1 MTETTAAATAP
12 APAPAAPGPATPT
25 PAKPPAAPAAP
36 ELAHHEP
43 VIRSEKARR
52 LYFILGGAVVILL
65 IGYAIYAFVTAGRE
79 STDDAQISA
88 DIVPVAARISGQ
100 IVNIYVQ
107 ENSPVRKGQLIADI
121 DPGDAQV
128 KVNQAM
134 GDYETA
140 KAQATQAD
148 AQASVA
154 EASARGG
161 FTTAQAAVQTSRE
174 TVDASKD
181 AIAEARAG
189 VTHAEANAQ
198 KARLDFQRATELGGK
213 GDIPRAQVDAARAA
227 NETAQA
233 DVVQARARLKSAED
247 NQQHAESSVHEA
259 EGKLTSSSAVPAQ
272 IAAARAMADLA
283 HAKIKTAEAALAA
296 AQLTLSY
303 TKVYAPADGFAAKLA
318 VHPGQLIT
326 PGQPICTLVP
336 AQTYIVANFKETQLR
351 QMKAGQK
358 ADIIVDVA
366 KGKKFEGRVESLSGG
381 TGASFS
387 LLPPDNASGNFVKV
401 VQRVPVRLSWNGP
414 PSAEAPVG
422 SSAEVTVLTK

>member
-1 MTETTAAATAP
+1 MTETVAGTSTTAAV
-12 APAPAAPGPATPT
+12 
-25 PAKPPAAPAAP
+25 P
-36 ELAHHEP
+36 EIAHHEP

-65 IGYAIYAFVTAGRE
+65 IGYAIYAFLTAGKE

-88 DIVPVAARISGQ
+88 DLVPVASRVSGQ

-107 ENSPVRKGQLIADI
+107 ENSLVHKGQLVADI

-134 GDYETA
+134 GDFETA
-140 KAQATQAD
+140 KAQAAQAD
-148 AQASVA
+148 AQASVS

-174 TVDASKD
+174 TVDSSKD

-189 VTHAEANAQ
+189 VTRADANAQ
-198 KARLDFQRATELGGK
+198 KARLDFQRATELGSK

-227 NETAQA
+227 NESAQA
-233 DVVQARARLKSAED
+233 DVLQARAHLRSAQD
-247 NQQHAESSVHEA
+247 SQQHAESAVREA

-272 IAAARAMADLA
+272 IAAARAMTDLA

-296 AQLTLSY
+296 SQLTLSY
-303 TKVYAPADGFAAKLA
+303 TRVYAPADGFAARLA
-318 VHPGQLIT
+318 VHAGQLVT

-336 AQTYIVANFKETQLR
+336 AQTYIVANFKETQVR
-351 QMKAGQK
+351 QMRAGQK
-358 ADIIVDVA
+358 AEIVVDVA
-366 KGKKFEGRVESLSGG
+366 KGKKFEGTVDSLSGG

-414 PSAEAPVG
+414 PSAQAPVG